1 LKKDDLKD
9 RTFKFSISINGLV
22 DLLPK
27 RKTTILFL
35 ILIIP
40 VFVSA
45 QENLLNAG
53 PMPGYSEMKEASI
66 WLQTKEEVTVFAKY
80 WDVNNPDNAHLTNV
94 IKTCKCKAFTA
105 VLIADTVEPG
115 NQYRYDLYIDN
126 QKIEFKYETRFQ
138 TQALWKW
145 RGNPP
150 DFSFL
155 MGSGAY
161 INETIYDRPGKPYGG
176 DYEIYH
182 SMANTKADFMIW
194 LGDNLYLR
202 EPDWN
207 SWAGIIHRYTHDRSL
222 PEMQEFLASTHHYAI
237 WDDHDYGPN
246 DSDRSFWNKN
256 KTREAFR
263 LFWANPSYGV
273 GNIEGAISFFQWG
286 DADFYLLDNRTYR
299 TPNNLQAD
307 NKTQL
312 GDEQLQWLFD
322 NLVST
327 YSTFKFVVMGGVFL
341 STSGVYES
349 YTNYGFEKE
358 RQKIIDFIYEN
369 DIKNVIFLTGDV
381 HFSEVSVL
389 RKEGN
394 PTIWD
399 ITSSPLNSGVNIYG
413 QDQNNT
419 LRIPESVIME
429 RNFAEVALSGA
440 RNERKVK
447 ITYFNKKGEK
457 IWDYE
462 FGAENRPKQH

>member
-1 LKKDDLKD
+1 MKKL
-9 RTFKFSISINGLV
+9 S
-22 DLLPK
+22 
-27 RKTTILFL
+27 L
-35 ILIIP
+35 ILLLSSP
-40 VFVSA
+40 FLVLAQVS
-45 QENLLNAG
+45 LLNAG
-53 PMPGYSEMKEASI
+53 PMPGYSEMKEAAI
-66 WLQTKEEVTVFAKY
+66 WLQTKRASTVYARY
-80 WDVNNPDNAHLTNV
+80 WDVEHPGVKHLTNKV
-94 IKTCKCKAFTA
+94 NTCKSEAFTA
-105 VLIADTVEPG
+105 LLIADTVEPG
-115 NQYRYDLYIDN
+115 IRYQYDLYIDN
-126 QKIEFKYETRFQ
+126 QKIEFPYETRFQ

-161 INETIYDRPGKPYGG
+161 VNETIYDRPGDPYGG

-182 SMANTKADFMIW
+182 SMARTKADFMIW

-207 SWAGIIHRYTHDRSL
+207 SWTGIIHRYTHDRTI

-256 KTREAFR
+256 KTMEAFR

-299 TPNNLQAD
+299 TPNKLQAD

-322 NLVST
+322 NLAGT

-349 YTNYGFEKE
+349 YTNYGFEEE

-369 DIKNVIFLTGDV
+369 DIKNVVFLTGDV

-389 RKEGN
+389 KAEGK

-419 LRIPESVIME
+419 LRIPESVIMQ
-429 RNFAEVALSGA
+429 RNFTQIELSGPKK
-440 RNERKVK
+440 ERVLT
-447 ITYFNKKGEK
+447 IRYFGSDGGE
-457 IWDYE
+457 IWKFTIE
-462 FGAENRPKQH
+462 PENRKSNND